1 MNHRMVQS
9 AHSSPGAAGN
19 LSKSPLLHWQQAA
32 LDVACDP
39 TRCDLHR
46 LVSRHLRVDGLG
58 PDEKDAEVCALI
70 RTTVGCPLLRGLP
83 TIN

>member
-1 MNHRMVQS
+1 LKQ
-9 AHSSPGAAGN
+9 
-19 LSKSPLLHWQQAA
+19 PLLHWQQAA
-32 LDVACDP
+32 LAVACEP
-39 TRCDLHR
+39 TPCDLHR
-46 LVSRHLRVDGLG
+46 LVSRHLRADGLD

>member
-1 MNHRMVQS
+1 
-9 AHSSPGAAGN
+9 
-19 LSKSPLLHWQQAA
+19 
-32 LDVACDP
+32 VACEP
-39 TRCDLHR
+39 TPCDLHR
-46 LVSRHLRVDGLG
+46 LVSRHLRADGLD